1 MPYKREE
8 SKDEMSG
15 VLVVTEESK
24 GEEKRLESRR
34 ERITRGEA
42 EESLKK

>member
-8 SKDEMSG
+8 SRDEMRG
-15 VLVVTEESK
+15 VRVVTEESI
-24 GEEKRLESRR
+24 GEEKRRESRR